1 MSYDK
6 NLWNSIKNE
15 LKNDRTRQEEMRSK
29 TIKCRNNQT
38 LNFYDLEVG
47 KPDSSGYSLFICLH
61 GGGQGAAS
69 MNDSQWKNIIPF
81 EKGGFRSGTIAVAPR
96 GITNTWNLHFVD
108 ESYPAI
114 TRLIENYIIFKNVN
128 PNKVYLMGFSAG
140 GDGTYALSE
149 RIPYLFAACSPQA
162 GHPNGVSTINL
173 CNLPTYLAAG
183 EKDTSFKRNEI
194 CVEYYKKI
202 IAQNGKYYVN
212 YIAKVE
218 VVYGSGHS
226 FQCWITPRR
235 SFFNG
240 GNRIESSNDTAF
252 TFMYSYTRN
261 PNPRNISCDVKTFL
275 TPLRNHY
282 SQRGN
287 SFYNIQLGKNPP
299 GMVQIQINYDNNTI
313 NVKEGNNFRINLVSS
328 LFRKGNVVTVCQGGK
343 NQQYQLQKDQNYAKN
358 NMKLYCDPNFG
369 YDSYINVGE
378 YNAEVNLAYTPRPA
392 AVVAPQGQ
400 QKPQQ
405 PKPAPRPAPK
415 TAPKSA
421 TRPAPKPAPKIHIN
435 PPPQNKNQLPNVN
448 GPTKNNH
455 NPAQYIDKGIN
466 GKPYMCVKLAET
478 VFSWSNQ
485 NTYWK
490 KENHPQGL
498 MGKPIFHLNKV
509 YFLDPK
515 AHFFDVPKAN
525 YFLLLRHNPQ
535 KSAGLNQCK
544 LTVKVDNQEVYNK
557 DFFSKEYRKLKIN
570 NNLMDEFVTNINE
583 KSFNNSNN
591 HEIIVQVTGQ
601 DTMKKNW
608 LVDGFILIPDNG
620 RIETIY
626 NQYFNVGF
634 QRL

>member
-15 LKNDRTRQEEMRSK
+15 LKNDKTRQEEMRSK

-38 LNFYDLEVG
+38 LRFYDTEIG

-61 GGGQGAAS
+61 GGGQGAES
-69 MNDSQWKNIIPF
+69 MNDSQWRNIIPF
-81 EKGGFRSGTIAVAPR
+81 EKNGFRSGTIAVAPR

-114 TRLIENYIIFKNVN
+114 TRLVENYIIFKNVN

-183 EKDTSFKRNEI
+183 EKDTAFKRNEI
-194 CVEYYKKI
+194 CVEYYRKI
-202 IAQNGKYYVN
+202 IAQNGKYYGN

-240 GNRIESSNDTAF
+240 GNKIDSSKDTAF

-261 PNPRNISCDVKTFL
+261 PNPKEISCDVKTFL

-287 SFYNIQLGKNPP
+287 SFYNIQIGKNPP
-299 GMVQIQINYDNNTI
+299 DMIQIQINYDNNTI

-328 LFRKGNVVTVCQGGK
+328 LFKKGNVVTVNQGGK
-343 NQQYQLQKDQNYAKN
+343 NQQYQLQRDQNYAKN

-369 YDSYINVGE
+369 YDSYINVGD
-378 YNAEVNLAYTPRPA
+378 YNAEVNLAYNPQPA
-392 AVVAPQGQ
+392 AAVAPQGQ
-400 QKPQQ
+400 QKP
-405 PKPAPRPAPK
+405 
-415 TAPKSA
+415 
-421 TRPAPKPAPKIHIN
+421 PAPKPAPAPAPKPAAKIHFN
-435 PPPQNKNQLPNVN
+435 PPPQNTNKLPNVN
-448 GPTKNNH
+448 GPTQNGHNH
-455 NPAQYIDKGIN
+455 AQYIDKGIN
-466 GKPYMCVKLAET
+466 GQPYMCVKLAET
-478 VFSWSNQ
+478 EFAWSNQ
-485 NTYWK
+485 APYWK

-509 YFLDPK
+509 FFMDPK
-515 AHFFDVPKAN
+515 AHFFDVPKSN

-535 KSAGLNQCK
+535 KSGGLNTCK

-557 DFFSKEYRKLKIN
+557 DFFTKEYKKLRIK
-570 NNLMDEFVTNINE
+570 NNLMDEFVTNIKE
-583 KSFNNSNN
+583 SSFNNSNN
-591 HEIIVQVTGQ
+591 HEIIVQITGQ
-601 DTMKKNW
+601 DSMKKNW
-608 LVDGFILIPDNG
+608 LVDGFILIPDFCDG
-620 RIETIY
+620 KIESIY